1 MSDAVLHPRRL
12 VRHQHDTV
20 PAFGMALLMHAL
32 LFGGMSLVVQW
43 RTQDPPPMVAEL
55 WTMLPPTAAVPP
67 PPPAPPPPPPPPK
80 VETPPEPPPKAP
92 PEIVTE
98 VEKKKAPEKKV
109 EEKKQ
114 ETKKADAEKLF
125 KELAAQQKKEDAK
138 RRELEKQ
145 RAAEVAKLR
154 EAEAERILAQ
164 MSAEAR
170 PDASRNPSRGADD
183 PSYRAR
189 IVNCIKPHIA
199 FAVPAGTDAKVHAQF
214 RIELLP
220 DGTVASARLTKSSGL
235 PGYDVAAENAIRRC
249 DPFPRPADG
258 VIPRGG
264 VLVDMY
270 PVDAER

>member
-12 VRHQHDTV
+12 VRPQHDTM
-20 PAFGMALLMHAL
+20 PAFGMALVMHAL

-55 WTMLPPTAAVPP
+55 WTMLPPTVAVPP
-67 PPPAPPPPPPPPK
+67 PPPAPPPPPPPK

-109 EEKKQ
+109 EEKKP
-114 ETKKADAEKLF
+114 EPKKAEAEKLF
-125 KELAAQQKKEDAK
+125 KELAEQQKKDEAK
-138 RRELEKQ
+138 RRAELEK
-145 RAAEVAKLR
+145 RRAEVEKLR
-154 EAEAERILAQ
+154 QAEADRILAQ

-170 PDASRNPSRGADD
+170 PDAGRNPSRGADD

-220 DGTVASARLTKSSGL
+220 DGAVASARLMKSSGL
-235 PGYDVAAENAIRRC
+235 PGYDVAAENAIRQC

-264 VLVDMY
+264 ILVDMY
-270 PVDAER
+270 PVESER